1 MATLTA
7 AIVGSGNIGT
17 DMMYKLLRS
26 EHIEPTHMVGID
38 PASEGLRRAADH
50 GLQTSVGGADW
61 LLAQDT
67 LPDLVFEATS
77 AKVHAAAAPRYAAA
91 GITAIDLTP
100 ASIGPYVVPAV
111 NLHEH
116 VGAPNL
122 NMVSCAG
129 QATIPV
135 LWAINQAADASY
147 GEIVAALAS
156 KSAGPG
162 TRANLSEFSEKTSRA
177 LAAVS
182 GADRAKA
189 IAVIN
194 PAEPP
199 MNMRDTVYALVRN
212 PDRAAIETAVEN
224 VVAEVQ
230 KYVPGYHLKLIE
242 VEGDKVTVMLEVIGA
257 GDYLPTYAGNLDI
270 ITAAAARVADV
281 IAADRPRTNNGH
293 TQTQHQPEGALQ

>member
-1 MATLTA
+1 MPRLRA

-26 EHIEPTHMVGID
+26 EHVDPVAMIGID
-38 PASEGLRRAADH
+38 PASEGLERAKGE
-50 GLQTSVGGADW
+50 GLATSSEGVDW
-61 LLAQDT
+61 LLAQDE

-77 AKVHAAAAPRYAAA
+77 SKVHAAAAPRYAER

-100 ASIGPYVVPAV
+100 ASVGPWVVPAV
-111 NLHEH
+111 NLEEH
-116 VGAPNL
+116 LDAPNL

-129 QATIPV
+129 QATIPI
-135 LWAINQAADASY
+135 LWAINEAADAEY

-177 LAAVS
+177 LAGVA
-182 GADRAKA
+182 GADTAKA
-189 IAVIN
+189 IAIIN

-199 MNMRDTVYALVRN
+199 MNMRDTIYARVRR
-212 PDRAAIETAVEN
+212 PDAAAIEQAVVD
-224 VVAEVQ
+224 VVERVQ
-230 KYVPGYHLKLIE
+230 RYVPGYSLRMVD
-242 VEGDKVTVMLEVIGA
+242 VEGDLVTVMVEVVGA

-270 ITAAAARVADV
+270 ITAAAAQVGDV
-281 IAADRPRTNNGH
+281 IAQRRASRIKETV
-293 TQTQHQPEGALQ
+293 A